1 MVSLTRYW
9 YEHYLNVCCLSCI
22 LMTIVFFG
30 AFSSNSRSTIALA
43 NCRSLS
49 FILFSFLSFPSTV
62 CSITVKNNCW
72 CGVFD
77 WRNNVGEQLVL
88 MGALWISRG
97 SSCENHTKRCLV
109 AYWKRTLTEL
119 TLSRLLRLWI
129 GCYSN
134 GTLFPFPPTYFSR
147 HSPNT

>member
-1 MVSLTRYW
+1 MVSLTSYW

-43 NCRSLS
+43 NCRSPS

-62 CSITVKNNCW
+62 YSITVKNNYW
-72 CGVFD
+72 YLIGKTTLTD
-77 WRNNVGEQLVL
+77 
-88 MGALWISRG
+88 ALWISRG